1 MMQLDDRIQEQY
13 KIEFGKPA
21 TVAVLK
27 QLKKDLFHA
36 IWTFL
41 LDDDFIDA
49 YSHGLVAK
57 LADGIQRLSFPRFLI
72 YSMDYPEK

>member
-1 MMQLDDRIQEQY
+1 MIKLGDDIQESY
-13 KIEFGKPA
+13 KIQFGKPA
-21 TVAVLK
+21 TAAVLK

-36 IWTFL
+36 VWTFL

-49 YSHGLVAK
+49 YVHGLVAK
-57 LADGIQRLSFPRFLI
+57 LADGILRLSFPRFFI

>member
-1 MMQLDDRIQEQY
+1 MQLDDKVQDHY
-13 KIEFGKPA
+13 KIQFGKPA
-21 TVAVLK
+21 TAAVLK
-27 QLKKDLFHA
+27 QLRKDLFHA

-49 YSHGLVAK
+49 YVHGLVAK
-57 LADGIQRLSFPRFLI
+57 LVDGIQRLSFPRFFI

>member
-1 MMQLDDRIQEQY
+1 LQLDDKIQEDY
-13 KIEFGKPA
+13 KSHFEKPA
-21 TVAVLK
+21 TAAVLK

-49 YSHGLVAK
+49 YVDGIVAK
-57 LADGIQRLSFPRFLI
+57 LADGIQRLSFPRFFT